1 MKNALPMRD
10 VPTARRSFF
19 ASWRF
24 LTRYLPNGSLT
35 SNPSLSGILTVV
47 VSIIPTVKE
56 DFQGEDWVSL
66 YHSALIEL
74 EHARMA
80 GRIIEARTAIV
91 SRMEKLTTL
100 PGLHP
105 QERRAIEDALR
116 SLRLLE
122 KEDARLTEEEGRRS
136 IDHALEKLRS
146 VKDSIERWK

>member
-1 MKNALPMRD
+1 
-10 VPTARRSFF
+10 
-19 ASWRF
+19 
-24 LTRYLPNGSLT
+24 
-35 SNPSLSGILTVV
+35 
-47 VSIIPTVKE
+47 
-56 DFQGEDWVSL
+56 
-66 YHSALIEL
+66 
-74 EHARMA
+74 MA

-122 KEDARLTEEEGRRS
+122 KEDARLTEEEGRRA